1 MTLTQRVS
9 AASVV
14 GDYQV
19 PMPKIFDDPVG
30 PRTGRNHPEVS
41 HQAGDRSQ
49 KNIHAVRNNI
59 LVLIRENPGINGA
72 ELNDL
77 YRDTFK
83 RRNWVRTAYDSPR
96 KRAFEMAE
104 PDSGLVLIQPPRD
117 GGRTFIISAA
127 GLDVIA

>member
-19 PMPKIFDDPVG
+19 PMPAIFDDPVG
-30 PRTGRNHPEVS
+30 PRTRRSDPVVS

-49 KNIHAVRNNI
+49 RGIHALRMNLLI
-59 LVLIRENPGINGA
+59 LIRENPLIIGT

-77 YRDTFK
+77 YRDTYRRREWK
-83 RRNWVRTAYDSPR
+83 RVAYDSPR
-96 KRAFEMAE
+96 KRAFEMARE
-104 PDSGLVLIQPPRD
+104 GVLEIVGERD
-117 GGRTFIISAA
+117 GGQQLIITEA
-127 GLDVIA
+127 GLKVVTA